1 MRRFWLLF
9 AGALGLFLLVFLAA
23 EGAGIPLLQ
32 NPIPALRTNPLAAG
46 LFGFALL
53 AADSVIPVPA
63 SVVMTAHG
71 AIFGFLP
78 GALLSLAGS
87 VASALIA
94 FGIGR
99 AGRDIYARFLGEKQ
113 EERAAAMLRRWGP
126 AAIVATRPVPLLAE
140 TVGVMAGAGGIRPIT
155 MILAS
160 TLGNLPPALLY
171 AWVGAAD
178 AGDAGV
184 WPFLVVL
191 LMSGVLFLTGR
202 RIHRDPQIEG
212 PS

>member
-1 MRRFWLLF
+1 VRRFWLLS

-32 NPIPALRTNPLAAG
+32 DPLPALRSNPLTSAF
-46 LFGFALL
+46 LSFGLL

-63 SVVMTAHG
+63 SLVMTAHG

-87 VASALIA
+87 VASALIT

-99 AGRDIYARFLGEKQ
+99 AGREFYARFLGQKQ
-113 EERAAAMLRRWGP
+113 EKRAAAMLRRWGP
-126 AAIVATRPVPLLAE
+126 IAIVVTRPVPLLAE
-140 TVGVMAGAGGIRPIT
+140 TVGVMAGAAGIRPVT

-160 TLGNLPPALLY
+160 VLGNLPPALLY

-178 AGDAGV
+178 SGDAGI
-184 WPFLVVL
+184 WPFLMVL
-191 LMSGVLFLTGR
+191 LISGLLFLAGR
-202 RIHRDPQIEG
+202 RLHQDPPGEF
-212 PS
+212 PP